1 VRVVRNE
8 KHIQSRRRLGRIFF
22 FSGFGLLIVGLLISL
37 SQAAFTY
44 FFISAICL
52 VLGLIFSMIGGYFTR
67 RFDRGP
73 APLPHDT
80 LDQALK
86 GFDDR
91 YLLAHYMLPSAHVLL
106 TPNDLYVIVAKQ
118 QAGHIRFVNGRWNN
132 PGGLRRILT
141 WMSEEGIGN
150 PTRDAAIEVQ
160 RLQKFFEK
168 NFPDVAIDP
177 QPVIIF
183 IHPKAE
189 VEASTSPIPA
199 IHAKKAKNWLRN
211 RPKGNL
217 TREAHD
223 ALQRL
228 LEPESTA

>member
-1 VRVVRNE
+1 M
-8 KHIQSRRRLGRIFF
+8 
-22 FSGFGLLIVGLLISL
+22 
-37 SQAAFTY
+37 

-52 VLGLIFSMIGGYFTR
+52 VLGLLFSMIGGYFTR

-73 APLPHDT
+73 SPLPHDA

-91 YLLAHYMLPSAHVLL
+91 YILAHYMLPTAHALL
-106 TPNDLYVIVAKQ
+106 TPNDLYVILAKP
-118 QAGHIRFVNGRWNN
+118 QAGQVRFANGRWNN
-132 PGGLRRILT
+132 PGGLRRVLT

-150 PTRDAAIEVQ
+150 PSREAAAEIQ
-160 RLQKFFEK
+160 RLKRFFEK
-168 NFPDVAIDP
+168 VLPDMAIEP
-177 QPVIIF
+177 QPVVVF

-199 IHAKKAKNWLRN
+199 MHAKKAKNWLRS

-217 TREAHD
+217 THEAHE

-228 LEPESTA
+228 MEPENVA